1 MNDQKEHLL
10 IYQTTS
16 KSETNSKIAH
26 CSYCKKPCEIIHDLD
41 LSVCCGAK
49 IEFKKEVGEKL
60 YEH

>member
-41 LSVCCGAK
+41 LSV
-49 IEFKKEVGEKL
+49 
-60 YEH
+60 